1 MSGPKSIEQLEKEH
15 YEREERDH
23 ERSERERGEISRDA
37 REYNERIGV
46 GHSIWGNN
54 EPTPSDGNVSY

>member
-23 ERSERERGEISRDA
+23 DRAERERGEIARDA
-37 REYNERIGV
+37 REHNERIGA
-46 GHSIWGNN
+46 GRSIWDNH
-54 EPTPSDGNVSY
+54 EPDRAGERVSY